1 MSKEQSLMLKG
12 IAIIMMLFLHLFNSD
27 TLSESCHPLFFRRLY
42 MTEP

>member
-27 TLSESCHPLFFRRLY
+27 ALSDSCHPLFLLALH
-42 MTEP
+42 PL